1 MHELLLD
8 QLPYLAELQRFL
20 ENLSVMEPPQAKQD
34 LIIEQVFFY
43 SVTCNP
49 MWCTP
54 NLRLYMISI
63 YFIE

>member
-34 LIIEQVFFY
+34 LIIEQV
-43 SVTCNP
+43 
-49 MWCTP
+49 
-54 NLRLYMISI
+54 LLLI
-63 YFIE
+63 